1 MQCSTKGKCGVCP
14 GMWLSLVLLVGFAVY
29 SFFIAPRPTQ
39 KAREANGVP
48 QSTDARL
55 SQAPP
60 SAP

>member
-1 MQCSTKGKCGVCP
+1 
-14 GMWLSLVLLVGFAVY
+14 MWLSLVLLVGFLVY

-39 KAREANGVP
+39 KAREADGVP

-55 SQAPP
+55 PQVPP